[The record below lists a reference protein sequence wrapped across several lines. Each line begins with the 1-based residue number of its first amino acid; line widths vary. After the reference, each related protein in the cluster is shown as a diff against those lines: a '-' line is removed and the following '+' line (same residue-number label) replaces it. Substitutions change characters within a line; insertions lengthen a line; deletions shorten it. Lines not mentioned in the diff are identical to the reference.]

1 MPTDT
6 DNVIAFPGV
15 RVAQE
20 PATLVIGATLLGEPE
35 TVVRTFGINDQLSI
49 RRLGGALR
57 RMFGWPD
64 DEPPT
69 RFLLGAPGDPSAPEI
84 PPDWLIGEVLTSPG
98 DVMTW
103 HWGLWTHRLRVRE
116 AFQRDEATPDVLCIA
131 ASGTIDGADALAPD
145 GAAASGAGVPETAIS
160 PAEGTG
166 PVPPRRRSGG
176 IVMRSS
182 AEVDIAAINR
192 DLTGSES
199 IARTLGTARADLV
212 DLIERAGA
220 HEFVPLLQA
229 LDLRRDSGLPEAPAR
244 AMRALPAEDPD
255 ADPVGHD
262 AGLVQLLCLSALADD
277 DLRRDIASHTMDRLG
292 WRRHDGRPLSGEDV
306 EELCPA
312 TWRALCAAGVAG
324 PDQAAPVTRLD
335 LLREALRR

>member
-1 MPTDT
+1 MPTDS

-35 TVVRTFGINDQLSI
+35 TVVRTFGINDRLPV
-49 RRLGGALR
+49 RRLGAALR

-64 DEPPT
+64 DEPPS
-69 RFLLGAPGDPSAPEI
+69 RFTLGAPGADPAPEV
-84 PPDWLIGEVLTSPG
+84 PPDWLIGEVLVEPG
-98 DVMTW
+98 DVLTW

-116 AFQRDEATPDVLCIA
+116 AFLRDDATPDVLCIA
-131 ASGTIDGADALAPD
+131 ASGTIDGADALGPD
-145 GAAASGAGVPETAIS
+145 AGEAEPGPGTAIS
-160 PAEGTG
+160 PAG
-166 PVPPRRRSGG
+166 PDAPSVRRASRGM
-176 IVMRSS
+176 VMRSS

-199 IARTLGTARADLV
+199 IARTLGTARRDLV

-229 LDLRRDSGLPEAPAR
+229 LDLRRESDLAPAAAR
-244 AMRALPAEDPD
+244 TMRALPAEDPES
-255 ADPVGHD
+255 DPAGHD
-262 AGLVQLLCLSALADD
+262 AGLLQLLCLSALADD
-277 DLRRDIASHTMDRLG
+277 DVRRDIASHTMDRLG
-292 WRRHDGRPLSGEDV
+292 WRRRDGLPLSGEDV

-312 TWRALCAAGVAG
+312 TWTALRAAGITGSDRV
-324 PDQAAPVTRLD
+324 APVTRLD